1 MTVRRIFHPIPF
13 GKYACL
19 QQPGGK
25 SLAGERE
32 KKGQPGSILIRDEL
46 VVPRMCIYMILYAIF
61 RKIYLAYQAPYAF
74 GNYD

>member
-46 VVPRMCIYMILYAIF
+46 VVPSAVF

-74 GNYD
+74 GNSD